1 MNRTL
6 PSTWLNR
13 TNEIELDYVRP
24 LFNKMFYI
32 RSSKDADSFLKRF
45 VHLKQL
51 DLKERF
57 WALYLNNANGVVGVS
72 EIAKGSTTSVCVNSK
87 HIFQLALLTN
97 AVAIIVAHNH
107 PSGTLKASSA
117 DKAITKKL
125 CNAGDLMN
133 VKVLDHLI
141 ITSESY
147 VSLADEN
154 LM

>member
-6 PSTWLNR
+6 PSTWLNH
-13 TNEIELDYVRP
+13 THEIELDYVRP

-32 RSSKDADSFLKRF
+32 RSSKSADSFLKRF

-72 EIAKGSTTSVCVNSK
+72 EIAKGTTTSVCVNSK

-107 PSGTLKASSA
+107 PSGTLKVSSA

-125 CNAGDLMN
+125 CSAGDLMN
-133 VKVLDHLI
+133 VKILDHLI

>member
-1 MNRTL
+1 MNKTL
-6 PSTWLNR
+6 PSTWLNH
-13 TNEIELDYVRP
+13 THEIELHYVRP

-72 EIAKGSTTSVCVNSK
+72 EIARGSTTSVSVNNK
-87 HIFQLALLTN
+87 YIFQLALLTN

-107 PSGTLKASSA
+107 PSGTLKVSSA

-125 CNAGDLMN
+125 CSAGDLMN
-133 VKVLDHLI
+133 VKVLDHII
-141 ITSESY
+141 ITSEDY